1 MDAIARRPLPTQTES
16 RFCTSRFI
24 PATLVRTAAKE
35 ESTCRKNP
43 QRWYVSWDKRHL
55 RQLCLRG
62 SACDATPGQIF
73 TAEEPANAGAEKYDA
88 TAIAMIALLKYG
100 TGVPF
105 KRLERLEGQ
114 LGMPLPAATQW
125 ELMEAAAGLLR
136 PVLEGLMR
144 QGAQGTVLH
153 NDDTNMCVLRLVR
166 DAGDKRSG
174 VFTSGVVSTAGGWKI
189 ALFFTGRKHA
199 GENIAEVLQRRARQ
213 LPPPIQMCF
222 HGRFAHRRT

>member
-1 MDAIARRPLPTQTES
+1 VFERER
-16 RFCTSRFI
+16 
-24 PATLVRTAAKE
+24 
-35 ESTCRKNP
+35 
-43 QRWYVSWDKRHL
+43 L
-55 RQLCLRG
+55 RCN
-62 SACDATPGQIF
+62 ACGQIF

-153 NDDTNMCVLRLVR
+153 NDDTSMRVLRLVR
-166 DAGDKRSG
+166 DAATNAAGYSRAALSALRADGRSRYSSRDG
-174 VFTSGVVSTAGGWKI
+174 NTRAKTSPRYYSAGRGNCRRRFRCAMHFRATHQSWKASKSCWGTASLTAGGS
-189 ALFFTGRKHA
+189 L
-199 GENIAEVLQRRARQ
+199 
-213 LPPPIQMCF
+213 
-222 HGRFAHRRT
+222 